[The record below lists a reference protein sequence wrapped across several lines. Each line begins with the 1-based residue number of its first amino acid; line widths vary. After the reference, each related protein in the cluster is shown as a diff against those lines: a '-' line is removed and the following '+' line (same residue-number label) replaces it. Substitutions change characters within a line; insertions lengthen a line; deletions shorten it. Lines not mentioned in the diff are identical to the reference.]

1 MKKLIKELIPYVVI
15 LIVVILFRSYI
26 ATPVIVR
33 GDSMLPNLKDKEMLI
48 LSKISYKL
56 SSIKRFDVVVLDESQ
71 IDSDDKLII
80 KRVIGMPGDYIEYKD
95 DVLYING
102 KEVKENYD
110 RDVTEDFKL
119 ENICACSKIPEN
131 QYLVLGDN
139 RGISKDSRYI
149 GLIDK
154 KYIQGKAVFR
164 LFPLNKMGK
173 VK

>member
-1 MKKLIKELIPYVVI
+1 MKKIIKELIPYIVI
-15 LIVVILFRSYI
+15 LIVVVLFRTFI

-48 LSKISYKL
+48 LSKISYRL
-56 SSIKRFDVVVLDESQ
+56 SSIKRFDVVVLDESK

-80 KRVIGMPGDYIEYKD
+80 KRVIGLPGDYIEYKD

-102 KEVKENYD
+102 EEVKENYD

-119 ENICACSKIPEN
+119 ENICACSKIPEGK
-131 QYLVLGDN
+131 YLVLGDN

-154 KYIQGKAVFR
+154 KYIKGKAVFR
-164 LFPLNKMGK
+164 LFPINKMSK

>member
-15 LIVVILFRSYI
+15 LVIVVLFRTYI

-48 LSKISYKL
+48 LSKITYRL
-56 SSIKRFDVVVLDESQ
+56 SSIKRFDVVVLDESK
-71 IDSDDKLII
+71 IDSSDKLII
-80 KRVIGMPGDYIEYKD
+80 KRIIGLPGDYIEYKD

-110 RDVTEDFKL
+110 RDVTDDFKL
-119 ENICACSKIPEN
+119 ENICACSKIHKDK
-131 QYLVLGDN
+131 YLVLGDN
-139 RGISKDSRYI
+139 RSISKDSRYI

-154 KYIQGKAVFR
+154 KYIKGKAIFR
-164 LFPLNKMGK
+164 LFPLNKMSK

>member
-15 LIVVILFRSYI
+15 LVIVVLFRTYI

-48 LSKISYKL
+48 LSKITYRL
-56 SSIKRFDVVVLDESQ
+56 SSIKRFDVVVLDESK
-71 IDSDDKLII
+71 IDSSDKLII
-80 KRVIGMPGDYIEYKD
+80 KRIIGLPGDYIEYKD

-110 RDVTEDFKL
+110 RDVTDDFKL
-119 ENICACSKIPEN
+119 ENICACSKISKDK
-131 QYLVLGDN
+131 YLVLGDN
-139 RGISKDSRYI
+139 RSISKDSRYI

-154 KYIQGKAVFR
+154 KYIKGKAIFR
-164 LFPLNKMGK
+164 LFPLNKMSK